1 LQDSADYIKE
11 EIDRGVSETK
21 ARESLEREVE
31 RKVTDE
37 IAEEAEFA
45 RAEREAIQDEYL
57 AVSKEV
63 SFKPEEIK
71 SAQ

>member
-1 LQDSADYIKE
+1 MQDSADYIKE
-11 EIDRGVSETK
+11 ETDRGISETE

-45 RAEREAIQDEYL
+45 RAEREAIQDEYHT
-57 AVSKEV
+57 VSEEV
-63 SFKPEEIK
+63 SSSLKR
-71 SAQ
+71 

>member
-1 LQDSADYIKE
+1 MKE
-11 EIDRGVSETK
+11 ETDRGISETE

-45 RAEREAIQDEYL
+45 RAEREAIQDEYR
-57 AVSKEV
+57 AVSEEV
-63 SFKPEEIK
+63 SSSLKR
-71 SAQ
+71 